1 MIVLINKDKCSVDI
15 DIDNREVG
23 GDVSGVGPV
32 VTYEDDLRVERE
44 RERERERGL
53 EPQLVPIL
61 HSTLTDC
68 PLPATPRQGQHFP
81 FLSPASS

>member
-1 MIVLINKDKCSVDI
+1 MMIVLINKDKCSVDI

-44 RERERERGL
+44 RERERERAGA
-53 EPQLVPIL
+53 PAGSDPSL
-61 HSTLTDC
+61 HSD
-68 PLPATPRQGQHFP
+68 
-81 FLSPASS
+81 

>member
-1 MIVLINKDKCSVDI
+1 MMIVLINKDKCSVDI

-44 RERERERGL
+44 RERERERD
-53 EPQLVPIL
+53 E
-61 HSTLTDC
+61 
-68 PLPATPRQGQHFP
+68 
-81 FLSPASS
+81 